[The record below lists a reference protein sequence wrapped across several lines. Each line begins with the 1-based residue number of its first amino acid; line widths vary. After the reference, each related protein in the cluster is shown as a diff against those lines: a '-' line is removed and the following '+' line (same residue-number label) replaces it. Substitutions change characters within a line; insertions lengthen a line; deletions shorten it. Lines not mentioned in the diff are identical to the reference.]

1 MEKNNKKDIFNKQVE
16 LYFKEVSKAVETAT
30 DKCIETDGKVLPHS
44 IAVGLGKT
52 LGASLAAFTKGAS
65 DSVANDII
73 ATLFKSTVPETK
85 KQFWVGPFCITV
97 NKD

>member
-1 MEKNNKKDIFNKQVE
+1 MEKNNKKDILNKQVE

-73 ATLFKSTVPETK
+73 ELSLEIVKETALYYRAELDIK
-85 KQFWVGPFCITV
+85 
-97 NKD
+97 NKEN

>member
-1 MEKNNKKDIFNKQVE
+1 MEKNNKKEIFNKQVE

-73 ATLFKSTVPETK
+73 ELSLEIVKETALYYRAELDIK
-85 KQFWVGPFCITV
+85 
-97 NKD
+97 NKEN

>member
-30 DKCIETDGKVLPHS
+30 DKCIESDGKVLPHS

-73 ATLFKSTVPETK
+73 ELSLEIVKETALYYRAELDIK
-85 KQFWVGPFCITV
+85 
-97 NKD
+97 NKEN

>member
-16 LYFKEVSKAVETAT
+16 LYFKEVSKAVETDT

-73 ATLFKSTVPETK
+73 ELSLEIVKETALYYRAELDIK
-85 KQFWVGPFCITV
+85 
-97 NKD
+97 NKEN

>member
-30 DKCIETDGKVLPHS
+30 DKCIETDGKVLPHP

-73 ATLFKSTVPETK
+73 ELSLEIVKETALYYRAELDIK
-85 KQFWVGPFCITV
+85 
-97 NKD
+97 NKEN

>member
-30 DKCIETDGKVLPHS
+30 DKCIETDGKALPHS

-73 ATLFKSTVPETK
+73 ELSLEIVKETALYYRAELDIK
-85 KQFWVGPFCITV
+85 
-97 NKD
+97 NKEN

>member
-44 IAVGLGKT
+44 IAVCLGKT

-73 ATLFKSTVPETK
+73 ELSLEIVKETALYYRAELDIK
-85 KQFWVGPFCITV
+85 
-97 NKD
+97 NKEN

>member
-1 MEKNNKKDIFNKQVE
+1 MEKN
-16 LYFKEVSKAVETAT
+16 
-30 DKCIETDGKVLPHS
+30 KCIETDGKVLPHS

-73 ATLFKSTVPETK
+73 ELSLEIVKETALYYRAELDIK
-85 KQFWVGPFCITV
+85 
-97 NKD
+97 NKEN

>member
-16 LYFKEVSKAVETAT
+16 LYLKEVSKAVETAT

-52 LGASLAAFTKGAS
+52 LGASLAAFTKGTS

-73 ATLFKSTVPETK
+73 ELSREIVKETALYYRAELDIK
-85 KQFWVGPFCITV
+85 
-97 NKD
+97 NKEN

>member
-73 ATLFKSTVPETK
+73 ELSLEIVKETALYYRAELDIK
-85 KQFWVGPFCITV
+85 
-97 NKD
+97 NKEN

>member
-1 MEKNNKKDIFNKQVE
+1 MEKHNKKDIFNKQVE

-73 ATLFKSTVPETK
+73 ELSLEIVKETALYYRAELDIK
-85 KQFWVGPFCITV
+85 
-97 NKD
+97 NKEN

>member
-73 ATLFKSTVPETK
+73 ELSLEIVKDTALYYRAEMDIK
-85 KQFWVGPFCITV
+85 
-97 NKD
+97 NKEN

>member
-1 MEKNNKKDIFNKQVE
+1 MEKNNKRDIFNKQVE

-73 ATLFKSTVPETK
+73 ELSLEIVKETALYYRAELDIK
-85 KQFWVGPFCITV
+85 
-97 NKD
+97 NKEN

>member
-16 LYFKEVSKAVETAT
+16 LYLKEVSKAVETAT

-52 LGASLAAFTKGAS
+52 LGASLAAF
-65 DSVANDII
+65 I
-73 ATLFKSTVPETK
+73 ACLA
-85 KQFWVGPFCITV
+85 
-97 NKD
+97 